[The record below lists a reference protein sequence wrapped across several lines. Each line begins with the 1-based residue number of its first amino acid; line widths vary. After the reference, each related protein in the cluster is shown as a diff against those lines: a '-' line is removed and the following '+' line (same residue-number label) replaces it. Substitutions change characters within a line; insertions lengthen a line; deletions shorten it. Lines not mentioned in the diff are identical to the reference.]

1 MAAAAVVVEIAGGVV
16 AMEIAGGVVVVE
28 IAGCQDLGEVVGK
41 GVGEERGSQKI
52 LVEGIRP

>member
-1 MAAAAVVVEIAGGVV
+1 MEIAGGVV